1 MTEVTIP
8 GERLGSTVENEA
20 GEGTYVRN
28 GYIYSKLCGVKN
40 FSQTHNDKT
49 LIQVQSNKIENIVPQ
64 VNSIAMCR
72 VVSNNTRFSKVVIL
86 SVDGVSLKGTFQ
98 GVIRKEDV
106 RSTERD
112 RVNIYEAF
120 RPCDIVLARILSLG
134 DSQSYFL
141 TTAENELGVIYAMSE
156 AGHLMIPISWCE
168 MQCSETGVKE
178 FRKVAKVKIRTVES

>member
-1 MTEVTIP
+1 M
-8 GERLGSTVENEA
+8 N
-20 GEGTYVRN
+20 
-28 GYIYSKLCGVKN
+28 
-40 FSQTHNDKT
+40 
-49 LIQVQSNKIENIVPQ
+49 
-64 VNSIAMCR
+64 
-72 VVSNNTRFSKVVIL
+72 
-86 SVDGVSLKGTFQ
+86 GVSLKGTFQ

-156 AGHLMIPISWCE
+156 SGNLMVPVSWCQ
-168 MQCSETGVKE
+168 MQCSKTGVKE
-178 FRKVAKVKIRTVES
+178 FRKVAKVKVRTVDS

>member
-1 MTEVTIP
+1 MEVTIP
-8 GERLGSTVENEA
+8 GERLGSAVENES
-20 GEGTYVRN
+20 GDGTYVRN
-28 GYIYSKLCGVKN
+28 GYIYSKVCGIKTLKTVD
-40 FSQTHNDKT
+40 DKT
-49 LIQVQSNKIENIVPQ
+49 IIEVTSNKIQNIVPQ
-64 VNSIAMCR
+64 VGSVAMCR

-86 SVDGVSLKGTFQ
+86 SVNGISLKGTFQ

-156 AGHLMIPISWCE
+156 AGHLMIPVSWCE
-168 MQCSETGVKE
+168 MQCSKTGVKE
-178 FRKVAKVKIRTVES
+178 FRKVAKVKVRTVES